1 MAQGI
6 FVFDVIS
13 TLLLSGIL
21 LWNYGNWMKQ
31 HVLVTLAVLLAW
43 YFSLMIV
50 FVIPLDVS
58 STAFRQCVNA
68 SSAHW
73 KQNVTLQHIS
83 DIELGQIA
91 NPHPYESATTVDG
104 GIPHLTEKDINR
116 TRGTEATPLE
126 NSISNA
132 LSNRTNLQNNTD
144 RNNNLNLAVDAE
156 NIAVSECQRPYSYLD
171 RNVLPSLWRV
181 VYWSSQLLTWLILPL
196 MQSYSQAGEFT
207 RWGKLKSSLWDNA
220 IFYSSYLLIALILV
234 IYVAVQPSLHL
245 TWDRTKAIAAAAS
258 NTWGL
263 FVLVLLLGYGLIE
276 VPRNLWNRSQRGYQL
291 HHAHFKVKNLV
302 LYHIRTTLTEYI
314 GTDYLRCI

>member
-13 TLLLSGIL
+13 TLLLSGVL
-21 LWNYGNWMKQ
+21 LWSYGNWMKQ

-58 STAFRQCVNA
+58 STTFRQCVNA
-68 SSAHW
+68 SSARW
-73 KQNVTLQHIS
+73 KHNVTLQHIS
-83 DIELGQIA
+83 NFELDRTITQD
-91 NPHPYESATTVDG
+91 PLQSETTFV
-104 GIPHLTEKDINR
+104 PHLTEKDINR
-116 TRGTEATPLE
+116 TRGTAPSPLN
-126 NSISNA
+126 NSVSGTLSSRTSN
-132 LSNRTNLQNNTD
+132 SVQNNAEWGG
-144 RNNNLNLAVDAE
+144 NLNLAVDAE
-156 NIAVSECQRPYSYLD
+156 NVAFKECQPPYSYLD
-171 RNVLPSLWRV
+171 PDVLPSLWRV

-196 MQSYSQAGEFT
+196 MQSYTQAGEFT

-291 HHAHFKVKNLV
+291 QHAHFKVTNDTSYFSSLG
-302 LYHIRTTLTEYI
+302 RTL
-314 GTDYLRCI
+314 

>member
-68 SSAHW
+68 SSARW

-83 DIELGQIA
+83 EIESGLT
-91 NPHPYESATTVDG
+91 SAPDLSKSTTTIFDG
-104 GIPHLTEKDINR
+104 TPHLTEKDINR
-116 TRGTEATPLE
+116 TRGTASTPTDDAIKSASASEAIL
-126 NSISNA
+126 
-132 LSNRTNLQNNTD
+132 NNNIDHRSGITD
-144 RNNNLNLAVDAE
+144 NLNLAVDAE
-156 NIAVSECQRPYSYLD
+156 NVAVHECQPPYSYLD
-171 RNVLPSLWRV
+171 RDVLPSLWRV

-291 HHAHFKVKNLV
+291 QHAHFKVRNFFPIK
-302 LYHIRTTLTEYI
+302 HPPFS
-314 GTDYLRCI
+314 

>member
-6 FVFDVIS
+6 FVFDVIT
-13 TLLLSGIL
+13 TLLLSGGL
-21 LWNYGNWMKQ
+21 LWSYGNWMKH

-58 STAFRQCVNA
+58 STSFRQCVNA
-68 SSAHW
+68 SSARW
-73 KQNVTLQHIS
+73 KQNVTLQHRS
-83 DIELGQIA
+83 DYELGRNI
-91 NPHPYESATTVDG
+91 PSDVTESATTIVG

-116 TRGTEATPLE
+116 TRGTIPSIVN
-126 NSISNA
+126 NSISNS
-132 LSNRTNLQNNTD
+132 LTSKSGNIKQNKSD
-144 RNNNLNLAVDAE
+144 WSVSLNLGVDAE
-156 NIAVSECQRPYSYLD
+156 NIAFNECQPPYSYLD
-171 RNVLPSLWRV
+171 PDVLPSLWRV

-234 IYVAVQPSLHL
+234 IYVAVQPSLNL

-291 HHAHFKVKNLV
+291 QHAHFKVTNK
-302 LYHIRTTLTEYI
+302 I
-314 GTDYLRCI
+314 